1 MIPESIPKCR
11 TRGYLFAAQRIRLI
25 NHHSRRH
32 LTGDIGGQLG
42 RFLFFASLLSVD
54 VRLQA
59 FVEVG
64 RAQASVD
71 DGQHNQNEGDDG
83 EERERSP
90 SGEVFL
96 EEGGLV
102 HSDELE

>member
-1 MIPESIPKCR
+1 M
-11 TRGYLFAAQRIRLI
+11 
-25 NHHSRRH
+25 
-32 LTGDIGGQLG
+32 
-42 RFLFFASLLSVD
+42 
-54 VRLQA
+54 RLQA
-59 FVEVG
+59 LVEVG

-83 EERERSP
+83 KEGERSP

-96 EEGGLV
+96 EEVGLV

>member
-1 MIPESIPKCR
+1 MVPGSILKR
-11 TRGYLFAAQRIRLI
+11 RNKGYLFAAQRIRLI

-32 LTGDIGGQLG
+32 LTGDIAGQLG
-42 RFLFFASLLSVD
+42 RFLFFASLLFVD

-59 FVEVG
+59 LMEIG
-64 RAQASVD
+64 RAQASID
-71 DGQHNQNEGDDG
+71 DGHHDQNEGDDG

-96 EEGGLV
+96 KEVGLV

>member
-1 MIPESIPKCR
+1 M
-11 TRGYLFAAQRIRLI
+11 
-25 NHHSRRH
+25 
-32 LTGDIGGQLG
+32 TGDVGGQLG

-59 FVEVG
+59 LVEVG

-71 DGQHNQNEGDDG
+71 NGQHNQNEGDDG
-83 EERERSP
+83 EECERSP
-90 SGEVFL
+90 SGEVFF
-96 EEGGLV
+96 EEVGLV